1 MGRSRHVRHA
11 AGLPASG
18 VRLDQN
24 VGYARHP
31 MASEDSQRLSLFDLD
46 AIREA
51 FMKSVREHNVKD
63 SDWGEYAR
71 LFIQQV
77 AETNRRPENATD
89 PEEGNP

>member
-1 MGRSRHVRHA
+1 
-11 AGLPASG
+11 
-18 VRLDQN
+18 
-24 VGYARHP
+24 

-77 AETNRRPENATD
+77 AETNRRHENATD
-89 PEEGNP
+89 PDEGNP